1 VNVPDTSEGPD
12 GIEPLVP
19 GPPPAAPRATRR
31 IQRVADRMPAWT
43 GSIRFRLTAI
53 YSLWLFGLAALV
65 VGGIYLGLSRRLA
78 HDSVSPE
85 QVNVYVVNSSG
96 QLVPVTV
103 TAASVHDIQ
112 HLANEHTLD
121 TLRMTSFTAL
131 SLLFL
136 SSLVVGWVVAGRV
149 LAPIG
154 RITTVAREIQ
164 ATDLSRRIALRGP
177 ADELRELADTFDS
190 MLARLDEAFEGQ
202 RRFIHEASH
211 ELRNPLAV
219 IRTNLDVT
227 LADPDASADELRA
240 AADVVR
246 RSTERIS
253 RLVDD
258 LLVYADRGSPVRE
271 HVPVDVAT
279 VVDATVAE
287 FFVPAAT
294 NGLSLTA
301 ASDHELWVLGDRD
314 ALRRVVANLLA
325 NAVRLAPRGSE
336 VRVAAG
342 RADDWVWVAVDDA
355 GPGIPADERES
366 VFQRFWRGD
375 AAKARAEGRSGLGL
389 TIVRQ
394 IAEAHRGV
402 VRLWPSERGGSTFVV
417 WLPATSADGTAP
429 LPAESTVE
437 LPGQAAAV
445 PTAPQ

>member
-1 VNVPDTSEGPD
+1 MNVTDASPGPD
-12 GIEPLVP
+12 GMEPLVP
-19 GPPPAAPRATRR
+19 GPPPPTPRATRR

-65 VGGIYLGLSRRLA
+65 VGGIYLGISRRLA
-78 HDSVSPE
+78 HDSVSPD
-85 QVNVYVVNSSG
+85 QVSVLIERGNG
-96 QLVPVTV
+96 QLDPGI
-103 TAASVHDIQ
+103 AASAHDIQ

-154 RITTVAREIQ
+154 RITSVAREIQ
-164 ATDLSRRIALRGP
+164 ATDLSRRIALSGP

-227 LADPDASADELRA
+227 LADPDASADDLRA

-294 NGLSLTA
+294 NGLALTS
-301 ASDHELWVLGDRD
+301 ASDRELWVLGDRD

-417 WLPATSADGTAP
+417 WLPATSAEGTAP

-445 PTAPQ
+445 PHLPQ